1 MTSGKKKP
9 EWARGVQQRCFLCAE
24 LHYQWQ
30 IPGVNWG
37 LESPSQLVL
46 SLQHIW
52 TGAEPGAKGLQHIWR
67 ELSLTLPW
75 VSLEQ
80 QLWQGGMGSPA
91 QGGFPWVCVCSLSPG
106 RVSQLLSPL
115 HPRTLLRVGDL
126 LRDWFD
132 SHIPWDRTDQTAV
145 LGSWH
150 RISELPFT
158 ADRDFG
164 GLIFHQGFC
173 CCSLHKRAV
182 SY

>member
-1 MTSGKKKP
+1 MEKKNLNGHVVFNKGVFFVQNFTTSGK
-9 EWARGVQQRCFLCAE
+9 
-24 LHYQWQ
+24 
-30 IPGVNWG
+30 
-37 LESPSQLVL
+37 SLVL
-46 SLQHIW
+46 TGAWSHPPSWCWGVQHIW
-52 TGAEPGAKGLQHIWR
+52 TGDEPGAEGLQHIWR

-115 HPRTLLRVGDL
+115 HPRTLLRVWDL